1 MKTYVFSFE
10 KLDVWKEAHALVLLT
25 YTATK
30 KFPTS
35 ERFGLSN
42 WMKETSIDVVTN
54 ISLGS
59 GPVSRKEQI
68 EFYQKAYSAGMKLLN
83 QALIGRDLGYIT
95 AEHCTEFRI
104 HLEMVT
110 GKIHALRKSVVNK
123 SMVATA
129 A

>member
-1 MKTYVFSFE
+1 
-10 KLDVWKEAHALVLLT
+10 
-25 YTATK
+25 
-30 KFPTS
+30 
-35 ERFGLSN
+35 
-42 WMKETSIDVVTN
+42 
-54 ISLGS
+54 
-59 GPVSRKEQI
+59 
-68 EFYQKAYSAGMKLLN
+68 
-83 QALIGRDLGYIT
+83 LIGRDLGYIT

>member
-1 MKTYVFSFE
+1 MKTYLFSFE
-10 KLDVWKEAHALVLLT
+10 KLEVWKDAHALILLT

-42 WMKETSIDVVTN
+42 WMKQSSLDIATN

-59 GPVSRKEQI
+59 GPIPRKEQV
-68 EFYQKAYSAGMKLLN
+68 EFYTKAYSAGMVLLN
-83 QALIGRDLGYIT
+83 QALVARDLGYLT
-95 AEHCTEFRI
+95 VEHCIEYRI

-110 GKIHALRKSVVNK
+110 GKIQALKKSVVAK
-123 SMVATA
+123 TMEA

>member
-1 MKTYVFSFE
+1 MKTYLFSFE

-42 WMKETSIDVVTN
+42 WMKQSSIDIVSQL
-54 ISLGS
+54 SLGS
-59 GPVSRKEQI
+59 GPLPRKEQI
-68 EFYQKAYSAGMKLLN
+68 VHYQKAYSAGIELLN
-83 QALIGRDLGYIT
+83 QALIARDLGYLT
-95 AEHCTEFRI
+95 EDHCFEYRV

-110 GKIHALRKSVVNK
+110 GKIHALRKSLVVK
-123 SMVATA
+123 TMA
-129 A
+129 AA

>member
-10 KLDVWKEAHALVLLT
+10 KLDVWKDAHALVLLT

-42 WMKETSIDVVTN
+42 WMKESSIDVVTN

-59 GPVSRKEQI
+59 GPVSRKEQV
-68 EFYQKAYSAGMKLLN
+68 ENYQKAYSAGMKLLN
-83 QALIGRDLGYIT
+83 QALIARDLGYLS
-95 AEHCTEFRI
+95 AEHCVEFRV

-110 GKIHALRKSVVNK
+110 GKINALRKSVVNK
-123 SMVATA
+123 TMASA

>member
-1 MKTYVFSFE
+1 MKTYLFSFE
-10 KLDVWKEAHALVLLT
+10 KLDVWKDAHAMVLLT
-25 YTATK
+25 FTATK

-42 WMKETSIDVVTN
+42 WMKQSSIDIVSN

-59 GPVSRKEQI
+59 GPVPRKEQI
-68 EFYQKAYSAGMKLLN
+68 LFYKKAYSAGMELLN
-83 QALIGRDLGYIT
+83 QALIARDLGYLSP
-95 AEHCTEFRI
+95 EHCLEFRV

-110 GKIHALRKSVVNK
+110 GKIHALRKSISAK
-123 SMVATA
+123 TMEA

>member
-1 MKTYVFSFE
+1 MKTYLFSFE

-42 WMKETSIDVVTN
+42 WMKQSSIDIVSQL
-54 ISLGS
+54 SLGS
-59 GPVSRKEQI
+59 GPLPRKEQLVH
-68 EFYQKAYSAGMKLLN
+68 YQNAYAAGMCLLN
-83 QALIGRDLGYIT
+83 QALTARDLGYLT
-95 AEHCTEFRI
+95 EDHCTEFRV

-110 GKIHALRKSVVNK
+110 GKIHALRKSLLSK
-123 SMVATA
+123 TLEA

>member
-1 MKTYVFSFE
+1 MKTYLFSFE
-10 KLDVWKEAHALVLLT
+10 KLDVWKDAHALVLLT

-42 WMKETSIDVVTN
+42 WMKQASIDLVSH

-59 GPVSRKEQI
+59 GPTPRREQVKHY
-68 EFYQKAYSAGMKLLN
+68 EKAYASGMELLN
-83 QALIGRDLGYIT
+83 QVLVARDLGYVT
-95 AEHCTEFRI
+95 EEHCLEYRL

-110 GKIHALRKSVVNK
+110 GKLQALRKSL
-123 SMVATA
+123 VAKTLEA

>member
-10 KLDVWKEAHALVLLT
+10 KLDVWKDAHALVLLT

-42 WMKETSIDVVTN
+42 WMKEASIDVVFN

-59 GPVSRKEQI
+59 GPVPRKEQI
-68 EFYQKAYSAGMKLLN
+68 ENYQKAYSAGMKLLN
-83 QALIGRDLGYIT
+83 QALVARDLGYLSG
-95 AEHCTEFRI
+95 EHCEEFRV

-110 GKIHALRKSVVNK
+110 GKINALRKSVVSK
-123 SMVATA
+123 TLASA

>member
-1 MKTYVFSFE
+1 MKTYLFSFE
-10 KLDVWKEAHALVLLT
+10 KLEVWKDAHALILLT

-42 WMKETSIDVVTN
+42 WMKQSSLDIATN

-59 GPVSRKEQI
+59 GPIPRKEQV
-68 EFYQKAYSAGMKLLN
+68 EFYTKAYSAGMVLLN
-83 QALIGRDLGYIT
+83 QALVARDLGFLT
-95 AEHCTEFRI
+95 VEHCIEYRI

-110 GKIHALRKSVVNK
+110 GKIQALKKSVVAK
-123 SMVATA
+123 TMEA

>member
-1 MKTYVFSFE
+1 MKTYLFSFE
-10 KLDVWKEAHALVLLT
+10 KLEVWKDAHALVLLT
-25 YTATK
+25 FTATK

-42 WMKETSIDVVTN
+42 WMKQSSLDIATN

-59 GPVSRKEQI
+59 GPIPRKEQV
-68 EFYQKAYSAGMKLLN
+68 EFYTKAYSAGMVLLN
-83 QALIGRDLGYIT
+83 QALVARDLGYLT
-95 AEHCTEFRI
+95 VEHCIEYRI

-110 GKIHALRKSVVNK
+110 GKIQALKKSVVAK
-123 SMVATA
+123 TMEA

>member
-1 MKTYVFSFE
+1 MKTYLFSFE

-42 WMKETSIDVVTN
+42 WMKQSSIDIVSQL
-54 ISLGS
+54 SLGS
-59 GPVSRKEQI
+59 GPLPRKEQI
-68 EFYQKAYSAGMKLLN
+68 VHYQKAYSAGIELLN
-83 QALIGRDLGYIT
+83 QALIARDLGYLT
-95 AEHCTEFRI
+95 EDHCLEYRV

-110 GKIHALRKSVVNK
+110 GKIHALRKSLLVK
-123 SMVATA
+123 TMA
-129 A
+129 AA